1 MSEINSIQSLRS
13 VPFSR
18 RTFEEKKN
26 IISSGRPTPEVVIT
40 KTTKNFVRHFQ
51 ASTYD
56 KHKWLAGY
64 PQVCKLF
71 CWPSL
76 LFSTEHTV
84 WTTTGYG
91 DLNNLH
97 TAMSKH
103 ERASPHILCMV
114 KLQTFG
120 NTRIDHQLNEGL
132 RLEWG
137 TATEYFRFQLAFTYT
152 VNSNTLLLITWGK
165 CESVYQNRADIVVKI
180 HTMCF
185 Y

>member
-56 KHKWLAGY
+56 KHKWLAGC

-71 CWPSL
+71 CWPCL

-120 NTRIDHQLNEGL
+120 NTRIDHQLNEGMQL
-132 RLEWG
+132 
-137 TATEYFRFQLAFTYT
+137 ATEQHNTRVKKPVPNT
-152 VNSNTLLLITWGK
+152 VNYNMLVPL
-165 CESVYQNRADIVVKI
+165 RACDCVI
-180 HTMCF
+180 
-185 Y
+185 